1 MSIYWFSRAG
11 PAASLRIYREVNF
24 FELLFVDVKVPVG
37 ASFFPKELGV
47 TPRALVL
54 SLLCLLR

>member
-11 PAASLRIYREVNF
+11 PAASVRIYHELNF
-24 FELLFVDVKVPVG
+24 FDLLLVDVTVPVG
-37 ASFFPKELGV
+37 ASFFPKELGR

-54 SLLCLLR
+54 SLPCLLC

>member
-11 PAASLRIYREVNF
+11 PAASVRIYHEVNF
-24 FELLFVDVKVPVG
+24 FELLFVEVTVPVG

-47 TPRALVL
+47 TPRASVL
-54 SLLCLLR
+54 TLLCLLH